1 MKDQKKRSWEFHGF
15 ASNPEKSFEAGK
27 KGNRLAIENS
37 IRNSNNSPNNP
48 MAEDR
53 TASKTSN
60 QNKPAQGKGWQSVK
74 AGSKEAGRKNES
86 TAEE

>member
-1 MKDQKKRSWEFHGF
+1 MKDQKKRSWEYHGF
-15 ASNPEKSFEAGK
+15 SSNPAKSFEAGK

-37 IRNSNNSPNNP
+37 IRNSNNTPNNP
-48 MAEDR
+48 MSEDR

-74 AGSKEAGRKNES
+74 AGSEGAGRKNQKPS
-86 TAEE
+86 EE